1 MKPFSSLLIPLAVAG
16 ALSGVVAMAAEVEER
31 TNTINLTPA
40 ACRSYAAWSGNLVWA
55 SDLGADKAK
64 AKADLVARD
73 QTAPASIFALMLV
86 NLDAL
91 WDTSAEWEQVTA
103 VILQDCI
110 KRRGVYPKKS
120 ETGT

>member
-1 MKPFSSLLIPLAVAG
+1 MKSFSRSLAPLMVAG
-16 ALSGVVAMAAEVEER
+16 TLSGVAMAAEVEPS

-55 SDLGADKAK
+55 SDLGADKDK

-73 QTAPASIFALMLV
+73 QKSPSSIFALMLV

-91 WDTSAEWEQVTA
+91 WGTSADWEQVTA

-110 KRRGVYPKKS
+110 KRRGIYPHARES
-120 ETGT
+120 GT